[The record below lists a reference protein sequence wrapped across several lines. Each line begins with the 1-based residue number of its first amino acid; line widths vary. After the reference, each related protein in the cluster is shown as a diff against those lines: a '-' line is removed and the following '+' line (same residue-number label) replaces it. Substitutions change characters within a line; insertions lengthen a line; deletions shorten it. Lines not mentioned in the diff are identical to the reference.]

1 MCILLS
7 TAAVIPPLSG
17 KRKGVIAG
25 VFIGILLVIVV
36 IAICVIRW
44 AFVCL
49 QPVTFIIIHFTVPV
63 AGLVH
68 NMCKIISLK
77 SNESGHCLSQ
87 SQQMSYYLKVR
98 FKYDQKDKSINYLG
112 SFYLKSTRDF
122 CSTISDLDKNFMIGS
137 LNLYNE
143 SCEILIPYIRAF
155 LHSTVTIT
163 LNMM

>member
-68 NMCKIISLK
+68 NMCEIISLK

-87 SQQMSYYLKVR
+87 SRWLLAW
-98 FKYDQKDKSINYLG
+98 I
-112 SFYLKSTRDF
+112 
-122 CSTISDLDKNFMIGS
+122 I
-137 LNLYNE
+137 
-143 SCEILIPYIRAF
+143 
-155 LHSTVTIT
+155 
-163 LNMM
+163 

>member
-1 MCILLS
+1 MCVLLS

-87 SQQMSYYLKVR
+87 SHWLLAW
-98 FKYDQKDKSINYLG
+98 I
-112 SFYLKSTRDF
+112 
-122 CSTISDLDKNFMIGS
+122 I
-137 LNLYNE
+137 
-143 SCEILIPYIRAF
+143 
-155 LHSTVTIT
+155 
-163 LNMM
+163 